1 MAEARI
7 EGIATHLN
15 EAKRNS
21 EQLTIVK
28 YLNTT
33 LEKLPHN
40 LILKNQIL
48 HRQDMIQR
56 TVIAR
61 MKVLYFD

>member
-15 EAKRNS
+15 EAKRSS

-56 TVIAR
+56 TVIGR